1 MERTPSMKKIAIN
14 MLPFRD
20 RLTGTGYYIKRLLH
34 HLQQMDKDNE
44 YFLFFGNIKDPAV
57 LFNIH
62 AENFKIITYTSLNSK
77 LKRIFFEQVVFPFI
91 LKKLR
96 PDTLFCPSVAVPLFS
111 FSGVKIITTIHDLIP
126 FVFKNKYGFIQRNY
140 FNMISYLS
148 ARKAEI
154 ILTVSD
160 NSKKDIIKFLHT
172 KEEKVRVLYNFLPPD
187 MPQKKEAEREKFFIT
202 VSTVQPG
209 KNLERLFEA
218 YSIFSKIHPEYELLV
233 IGGKGWKSE
242 PIYKKV
248 ETLNIKNKIRF
259 LGYIDDAQL
268 AMYYQKAKALVYVSL
283 YEGFGIPPLEAMNY
297 NCPVVVSN
305 VSSLPEVVG
314 DAGILV
320 DPCNTLSI
328 LNGMKTALSEEIV
341 NKKKEYYRIQ
351 LEKFNGTTET
361 EKLIQFFNS

>member
-1 MERTPSMKKIAIN
+1 MGRAYFMKKIAIN

-44 YFLFFGNIKDPAV
+44 YYLFFGNIKDPSV
-57 LFNIH
+57 LFNIN
-62 AENFKIITYTSLNSK
+62 AENFKIITYPSLNSK
-77 LKRIFFEQVVFPFI
+77 VKRIFFEQAIFPFI

-96 PDTLFCPSVAVPLFS
+96 PNTLFCPSVAVPLFS
-111 FSGVKIITTIHDLIP
+111 FSGAKIITTIHDLIP
-126 FVFKNKYGFIQRNY
+126 FVFKNKYSFIQRNY
-140 FNMISYLS
+140 FNLISYLS
-148 ARKAEI
+148 AKKADI
-154 ILTVSD
+154 ILTVSE
-160 NSKKDIIKFLHT
+160 NSKKDIIKFLNI
-172 KEEKVRVLYNFLPPD
+172 KEEKIKVLYNFLPPD
-187 MPQKKEAEREKFFIT
+187 MPQKKEIEREKFFIT

-248 ETLNIKNKIRF
+248 ETLKINEKIKF
-259 LGYIDDAQL
+259 VGYVDDAQL
-268 AMYYQKAKALVYVSL
+268 AVYYQKAKALVYVSL

-314 DAGILV
+314 EAGIMV
-320 DPCNTLSI
+320 HPYNILSI
-328 LNGMKTALSEEIV
+328 LDGMKSVLNENFV
-341 NKKKEYYRIQ
+341 NEKKMHFSVQ
-351 LEKFNGTTET
+351 LEKFKGITET
-361 EKLIQFFNS
+361 RKLIQFFES